1 MLSHKIQMAV
11 ARTPAAHPWKL
22 SVPLPLLRQPRRS
35 EEGALAAVGMWAEQD
50 LAKHNSDVNT
60 FQV

>member
-1 MLSHKIQMAV
+1 MAV